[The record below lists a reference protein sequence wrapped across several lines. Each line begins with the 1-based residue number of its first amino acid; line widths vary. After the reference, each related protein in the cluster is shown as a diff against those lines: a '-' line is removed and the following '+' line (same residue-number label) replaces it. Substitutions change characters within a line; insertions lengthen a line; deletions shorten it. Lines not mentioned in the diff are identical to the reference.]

1 MGWRSLV
8 FVGTLVF
15 AVGCGNGAAE
25 VGSPEFDE
33 IAAGAPTGSAAATA
47 EDPNSGPA
55 LVLHRYRDRT
65 EGAFTILVPAGWQ
78 TQGGMLRIDPTAAG
92 GAAQSIE
99 AKLDFAVKSDDRG
112 TVSVRW
118 LPHIYYVDQRHIGLA
133 AGMFPPGSNY
143 GGMTVV
149 PLMSAAE
156 FATQMVFPHLHGR
169 IQMRVVETQPL
180 PGVARVQREL
190 FSKRLAPY
198 LPMPLNFQ
206 FDAAAV
212 TLEYTEDGVAFRE
225 VIVVLVEDRGPL
237 VSGQWCNRF
246 TLVARAPV
254 DQFERWAPVL
264 KLIADSSRPDPQ
276 WVRGEIRGQMQR
288 NEIMARTQQ
297 EVQRIEQEI
306 VEHRRRT
313 MAEIANDGY
322 LNLTGQE
329 EYVNPYSGEVELG
342 SNEWNHRWQN
352 DSGDVIYTDD
362 PNYDPNRDPSLHV
375 QNYRQSKIRQ
385 RFPG

>member
-1 MGWRSLV
+1 MRGATWWLV
-8 FVGTLVF
+8 AAAVI
-15 AVGCGNGAAE
+15 AVGCGGDGTD
-25 VGSPEFDE
+25 VGPPAGDE
-33 IAAGAPTGSAAATA
+33 IAATAAGDSPAA
-47 EDPNSGPA
+47 DPGPGGSGPA
-55 LVLHRYRDRT
+55 LVLHRYKDRT

-78 TQGGMLRIDPTAAG
+78 TRGGMLRVDPTAAG

-99 AKLDFAVKSDDRG
+99 AKLDFAVISDDAG
-112 TVSVRW
+112 TVGVRW
-118 LPHIYYVDQRHIGLA
+118 LPHIYYVDQKHIGLA

-149 PLMSAAE
+149 PLLSAAD
-156 FATQMVFPHLHGR
+156 FATRMVFPHLHGETP
-169 IQMRVVETQPL
+169 MRVVETLPL
-180 PGVARVQREL
+180 PGVARVQQEL
-190 FSKRLAPY
+190 FSQRLAPY
-198 LPMPLNFQ
+198 LPMPLNFS

-212 TLEYTEDGVAFRE
+212 TLEYSEGGVAFRE
-225 VIVVLVEDRGPL
+225 VVVVLIEDRGPL

-306 VEHRRRT
+306 VEHRQRT

-352 DSGDVIYTDD
+352 DSGDVIYSDD
-362 PNYDPNRDPSLHV
+362 PNYDPNRDPGLHV